1 LITVYPGTSASNPT
15 LQQNNAAESAI
26 PAAPAKGDAQKF
38 MAHNLL
44 PHVLAFVVGI
54 AIANA

>member
-1 LITVYPGTSASNPT
+1 MTVYPGTSASNPT